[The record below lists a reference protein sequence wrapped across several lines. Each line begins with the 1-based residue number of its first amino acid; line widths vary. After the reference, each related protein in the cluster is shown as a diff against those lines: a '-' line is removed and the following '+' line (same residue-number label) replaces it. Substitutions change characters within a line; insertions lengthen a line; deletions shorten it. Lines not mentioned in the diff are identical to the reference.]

1 MSITAGS
8 IAFFISDVFSW
19 QDAQIIVPTGWTI
32 YIGKKS
38 NTVIC
43 WNKTPPLAD
52 DFVRKGVLFPHFFL
66 FHGLSVLGQIS

>member
-32 YIGKKS
+32 YIGKNLNS
-38 NTVIC
+38 LNRGIDGFMEEY
-43 WNKTPPLAD
+43 N
-52 DFVRKGVLFPHFFL
+52 
-66 FHGLSVLGQIS
+66 